1 MNPPAES
8 VTLGLIL
15 VDYAQIKLWK
25 QQRAKSIEP
34 RRKVFDPLFEVVK
47 K

>member
-1 MNPPAES
+1 MNPPAEP

-25 QQRAKSIEP
+25 QQGSKSIEP
-34 RRKVFDPLFEVVK
+34 RMKVFNPLFEIVK